1 MAPEIGN
8 FLIANQT
15 AGISHLLHTDPR
27 SPAMPMGRTLRP
39 RLPRLSAYG
48 QSLARSAA
56 TYTGDRLV
64 KAKGVEE
71 ERPMIE
77 SPAAWPMIE
86 SPAAWMKLHDELHDF
101 YVHGKHQFGEIFFLG
116 NHKRLQFFYCEN

>member
-1 MAPEIGN
+1 M
-8 FLIANQT
+8 
-15 AGISHLLHTDPR
+15 
-27 SPAMPMGRTLRP
+27 
-39 RLPRLSAYG
+39 
-48 QSLARSAA
+48 
-56 TYTGDRLV
+56 V

-86 SPAAWMKLHDELHDF
+86 SPAAWMKLHDELHDL
-101 YVHGKHQFGEIFFLG
+101 YVHGKHQFGEFFLG

>member
-1 MAPEIGN
+1 
-8 FLIANQT
+8 
-15 AGISHLLHTDPR
+15 
-27 SPAMPMGRTLRP
+27 MGRTLRP

-77 SPAAWPMIE
+77 SPAAW
-86 SPAAWMKLHDELHDF
+86 MKLHDELHDF
-101 YVHGKHQFGEIFFLG
+101 YVHGKHQFGEIFFWQSQATSIL
-116 NHKRLQFFYCEN
+116 LL